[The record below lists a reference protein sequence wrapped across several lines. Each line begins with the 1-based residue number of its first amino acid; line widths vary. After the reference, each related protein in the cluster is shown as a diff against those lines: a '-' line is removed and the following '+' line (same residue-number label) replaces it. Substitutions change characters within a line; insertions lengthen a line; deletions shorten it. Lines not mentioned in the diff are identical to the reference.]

1 MRIARYWAVPC
12 VSSRGNEATRR
23 RLVFQ
28 RANKAPPRLPTG
40 ERGDASSPRTGARRY
55 LVLPRDEV
63 FGALRMSVKM
73 LLMWN
78 SKMFINGG
86 GDALVATSLLEASN
100 LIVLK
105 VGPGSVLRGPL
116 VNASSDDM

>member
-1 MRIARYWAVPC
+1 MRTARYWAVPC

-23 RLVFQ
+23 RLVRCMGTRRHLIFQ

-105 VGPGSVLRGPL
+105 VV
-116 VNASSDDM
+116 